1 MGSSRP
7 PQELQ
12 NVPFRITC
20 ATGRPSSKIEC
31 DPTKSPKA
39 VDLLVDRKTKFLG
52 VYEIKD
58 GKLHLGIGD
67 SKTRPKQLK
76 YDEAAPGQVF
86 IVFSKLKPPG

>member
-1 MGSSRP
+1 M
-7 PQELQ
+7 
-12 NVPFRITC
+12 
-20 ATGRPSSKIEC
+20 
-31 DPTKSPKA
+31 
-39 VDLLVDRKTKFLG
+39 DRKTKFLG